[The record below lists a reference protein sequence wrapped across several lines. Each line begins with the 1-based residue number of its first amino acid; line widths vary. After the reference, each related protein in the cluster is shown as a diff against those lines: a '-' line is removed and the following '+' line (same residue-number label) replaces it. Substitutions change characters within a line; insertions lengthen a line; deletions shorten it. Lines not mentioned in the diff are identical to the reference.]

1 MYGELNEAHPMVLIK
16 LSFLTK
22 DYEQS
27 IKIQKEI
34 FCQNVEISFIKVPTK
49 TNFRDAV
56 NLYNH
61 FDLIY
66 SIRENDNIEVKN
78 AIV

>member
-1 MYGELNEAHPMVLIK
+1 MVLIK